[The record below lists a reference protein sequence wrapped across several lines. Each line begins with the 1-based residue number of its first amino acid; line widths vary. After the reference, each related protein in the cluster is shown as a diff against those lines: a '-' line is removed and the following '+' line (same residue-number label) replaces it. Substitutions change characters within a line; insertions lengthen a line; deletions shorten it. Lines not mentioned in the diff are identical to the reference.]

1 MTIDGNITN
10 KMKCFLHAPWRN
22 SLLLLRQST
31 RLRSNHKSHYNTALA
46 RNVQITWCR
55 CSNRI
60 MFCTI
65 SKFIALVWKQS
76 CIQFQ
81 VLSNSL
87 VGTSIRQPM
96 SIQQCH
102 FPHDSVREHE
112 FQWVASGR
120 TFSHTKILNQFTS
133 LPPPRRLCF
142 HHCLSTSNFVQ
153 KLPNGFAWNFQGR
166 LAMGQ

>member
-1 MTIDGNITN
+1 MINWVRFQTIELKEMTTDGNITD
-10 KMKCFLHAPWRN
+10 KMKCFLHAPRRN

-46 RNVQITWCR
+46 RNVQITW

-96 SIQQCH
+96 SIQQCP
-102 FPHDSVREHE
+102 FPQDSVREDE
-112 FQWVASGR
+112 FQRVASRR
-120 TFSHTKILNQFTS
+120 TFSYTKGNQAQVEIFSNHQSPISNSRATS
-133 LPPPRRLCF
+133 Y
-142 HHCLSTSNFVQ
+142 SNYT
-153 KLPNGFAWNFQGR
+153 
-166 LAMGQ
+166 